1 MKRKQTGSVPTRRMR
16 QNLNRRILKNTVL
29 NILVLVIIC
38 CTIMALSMQS
48 LANSILLDSLQPMVR
63 QSAKSVES
71 SIHLLADRMM
81 TIAGDQ
87 RMSGVSSDEADTRPD
102 TKTIRTNRTA
112 VLEEAATIYE
122 LYTIA
127 LYDLNGNLL
136 QGIENAPET
145 LDSDFFALLQ
155 ETDNLTTSSDT
166 VFQGNL
172 GITMG
177 MPVKENGET
186 SMYVVGV
193 YKYDAIND
201 IISSINLGKNGMAYM
216 ANHEGIVTG
225 HPDQSLVLEGYTLS
239 QISDGNDDAI
249 SRITTDETGST
260 EFPID
265 GKKMLVAFSPIRG
278 TQWSLVIQV
287 PKSDYNHLINRAM
300 LVAVLLTL
308 AVLVLSI
315 LIVLRLA
322 RSISRPVKS
331 VTNRMVSLSDGD
343 LHTETVS
350 VQTEDE
356 LGIMA
361 KTLNDTVESVKQYIS
376 DIQQVLTQIAD
387 GNLGVEPQV
396 DYKGDFILIRD
407 SLASIVQSMNE
418 TISGFRSAAVR
429 LAEMA
434 EELSGQSGQLHHAS
448 LEQHESAAS
457 LVDEVN
463 QAKERLA
470 DVTES
475 SSQTRAKTEE
485 ITQCIQRANAQ
496 MSALSGA
503 MNDISSNAHEIT
515 KIARAIEDI
524 SFQTNILALNASVEA
539 ARAGS
544 AGSGFAVV
552 ANEVQNLAVK
562 SAEAAQSATEMI
574 SNTLAIIQTGVG
586 LNADTASS
594 LDAISD
600 VSAQISSISDQ
611 LVVAVEGQ
619 ASALSTMEE
628 RIDAISAI
636 TDRNLQSSE
645 GTSKAS
651 QLLASEA
658 EKLQAQVKNF
668 VLKGGLEK

>member
-16 QNLNRRILKNTVL
+16 QNLNKRILKNTVL

-63 QSAKSVES
+63 QSAKSVEAN
-71 SIHLLADRMM
+71 IHLLADRMM

-87 RMSGVSSDEADTRPD
+87 RMSGVSSDGADTRPD

-127 LYDLNGNLL
+127 LYDLSGNLL
-136 QGIENAPET
+136 QGTKDAPET

-166 VFQGNL
+166 VFQDNL

-225 HPDQSLVLEGYTLS
+225 HPDQSLVLEGHTLS

-361 KTLNDTVESVKQYIS
+361 KTLNDTVESVNQYIS

-434 EELSGQSGQLHHAS
+434 EELSGQSGQLHQAS
-448 LEQHESAAS
+448 LEQHQSAAT

-503 MNDISSNAHEIT
+503 MNDINSNAHEIT
-515 KIARAIEDI
+515 KIAKAIEDI

-619 ASALSTMEE
+619 ANALSTMEE

-651 QLLASEA
+651 QLLANEA

-668 VLKGGLEK
+668 VLKGGLER

>member
-16 QNLNRRILKNTVL
+16 QNLNKRILKNTIL

-87 RMSGVSSDEADTRPD
+87 RISGVSSDEADTRPD

-136 QGIENAPET
+136 QGIEDAPET

-216 ANHEGIVTG
+216 ANHAGIVTG

-361 KTLNDTVESVKQYIS
+361 KTLNDTVESVNQYIS

-475 SSQTRAKTEE
+475 SSQTRVKTEE

-515 KIARAIEDI
+515 KIAKAIEDI

>member
-1 MKRKQTGSVPTRRMR
+1 
-16 QNLNRRILKNTVL
+16 
-29 NILVLVIIC
+29 
-38 CTIMALSMQS
+38 
-48 LANSILLDSLQPMVR
+48 
-63 QSAKSVES
+63 
-71 SIHLLADRMM
+71 
-81 TIAGDQ
+81 
-87 RMSGVSSDEADTRPD
+87 
-102 TKTIRTNRTA
+102 
-112 VLEEAATIYE
+112 
-122 LYTIA
+122 
-127 LYDLNGNLL
+127 
-136 QGIENAPET
+136 
-145 LDSDFFALLQ
+145 
-155 ETDNLTTSSDT
+155 
-166 VFQGNL
+166 
-172 GITMG
+172 
-177 MPVKENGET
+177 
-186 SMYVVGV
+186 
-193 YKYDAIND
+193 
-201 IISSINLGKNGMAYM
+201 
-216 ANHEGIVTG
+216 
-225 HPDQSLVLEGYTLS
+225 
-239 QISDGNDDAI
+239 
-249 SRITTDETGST
+249 
-260 EFPID
+260 
-265 GKKMLVAFSPIRG
+265 
-278 TQWSLVIQV
+278 
-287 PKSDYNHLINRAM
+287 
-300 LVAVLLTL
+300 
-308 AVLVLSI
+308 
-315 LIVLRLA
+315 
-322 RSISRPVKS
+322 
-331 VTNRMVSLSDGD
+331 
-343 LHTETVS
+343 
-350 VQTEDE
+350 
-356 LGIMA
+356 MA
-361 KTLNDTVESVKQYIS
+361 KTLNDTVESVNQYIS

-434 EELSGQSGQLHHAS
+434 EELSGQSGQLHQAS
-448 LEQHESAAS
+448 LEQHQSAAT

-503 MNDISSNAHEIT
+503 MNDINSNTHEIT
-515 KIARAIEDI
+515 KIAKAIEDI

-619 ASALSTMEE
+619 ANALSTMEE

-651 QLLASEA
+651 QLLANEA

-668 VLKGGLEK
+668 VLKGGLER

>member
-1 MKRKQTGSVPTRRMR
+1 MR
-16 QNLNRRILKNTVL
+16 QNLNKRILKNTVL

-63 QSAKSVES
+63 QSAKSVEAN
-71 SIHLLADRMM
+71 IHLLADRMM

-87 RMSGVSSDEADTRPD
+87 RMSGVSSDGADTRPD

-127 LYDLNGNLL
+127 LYDLSGNLL
-136 QGIENAPET
+136 QGTKDAPET

-216 ANHEGIVTG
+216 ANHAGIVTG

-361 KTLNDTVESVKQYIS
+361 KTLNDTVESVNQYIS

-475 SSQTRAKTEE
+475 SSQTRVKTEE

-515 KIARAIEDI
+515 KIAKAIEDI

>member
-1 MKRKQTGSVPTRRMR
+1 
-16 QNLNRRILKNTVL
+16 
-29 NILVLVIIC
+29 
-38 CTIMALSMQS
+38 
-48 LANSILLDSLQPMVR
+48 
-63 QSAKSVES
+63 
-71 SIHLLADRMM
+71 MM

-87 RMSGVSSDEADTRPD
+87 RMSGVSSDGADTRPD

-127 LYDLNGNLL
+127 LYDLSGNLL
-136 QGIENAPET
+136 QGTKDAPET

-166 VFQGNL
+166 VFQDNL

-225 HPDQSLVLEGYTLS
+225 HPDQSLVLEGHTLS

-361 KTLNDTVESVKQYIS
+361 KTLNDTVESVNQYIS

-434 EELSGQSGQLHHAS
+434 EELSGQSGQLHQAS
-448 LEQHESAAS
+448 LEQHQSAAT

-503 MNDISSNAHEIT
+503 MNDINSNAHEIT
-515 KIARAIEDI
+515 KIAKAIEDI

-619 ASALSTMEE
+619 ANALSTMEE

-651 QLLASEA
+651 QLLANEA

-668 VLKGGLEK
+668 VLKGGLER

>member
-16 QNLNRRILKNTVL
+16 QNLNKRILKNTIL

-87 RMSGVSSDEADTRPD
+87 RISGVSSDEADTRPD

-136 QGIENAPET
+136 QGIEDAPET

-216 ANHEGIVTG
+216 ANHAGIVTG
-225 HPDQSLVLEGYTLS
+225 HPDQSLVLEGHTLS

-361 KTLNDTVESVKQYIS
+361 KTLNDTVESVNQYIS

-434 EELSGQSGQLHHAS
+434 EELSGQSGQLHQAS
-448 LEQHESAAS
+448 LEQHQSAAT
-457 LVDEVN
+457 LVGEVN

-503 MNDISSNAHEIT
+503 MNDINSNAHEIT
-515 KIARAIEDI
+515 KIAKAIEDI

-619 ASALSTMEE
+619 ANALSTMEE

-651 QLLASEA
+651 QLLANEA

-668 VLKGGLEK
+668 VLKGGLER

>member
-71 SIHLLADRMM
+71 SIHLLADRIM
-81 TIAGDQ
+81 TLAVFQ
-87 RMSGVSSDEADTRPD
+87 RMSGVSSVEADTRQD

-136 QGIENAPET
+136 QGIEDAPET
-145 LDSDFFALLQ
+145 LDSDFLALLQ

-193 YKYDAIND
+193 YKYDTIND

-361 KTLNDTVESVKQYIS
+361 KTLNDTVESVNQYIS

-668 VLKGGLEK
+668 VLKGGLER

>member
-136 QGIENAPET
+136 QGIEDAPKT

-193 YKYDAIND
+193 YKYDTIND

-361 KTLNDTVESVKQYIS
+361 KTLNDTVESVNQYIS

-668 VLKGGLEK
+668 VLKGGLER

>member
-136 QGIENAPET
+136 QGIEDAPET

-193 YKYDAIND
+193 YKYDTIND

-361 KTLNDTVESVKQYIS
+361 KTLNDTVESVNQYIS